1 MWLSSRRGEKS
12 SCHDFKIYEWPQP
25 RGSKIHHMWS
35 HISKM
40 NRTVE
45 NILLDPKATK
55 KYVKDH
61 RQVVFNKQRGER
73 QLASQ
78 SKPKI

>member
-1 MWLSSRRGEKS
+1 
-12 SCHDFKIYEWPQP
+12 
-25 RGSKIHHMWS
+25 MWS

-78 SKPKI
+78 SKPKNIINTYNFKSFINKIPTLSMKFVT